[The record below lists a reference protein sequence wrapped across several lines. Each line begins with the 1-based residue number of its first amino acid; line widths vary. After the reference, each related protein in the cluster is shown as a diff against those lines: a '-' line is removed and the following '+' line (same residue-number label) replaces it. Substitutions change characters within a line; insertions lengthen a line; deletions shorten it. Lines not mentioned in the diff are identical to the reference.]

1 MKQKPKGNEMKLY
14 ITTLLEKFG
23 SFEYTKQEILRLRD
37 EIEEEMGKFDEN
49 PYMIQ
54 LIESVISQLDKVL

>member
-1 MKQKPKGNEMKLY
+1 LKQKPKGNEMKLY
-14 ITTLLEKFG
+14 IKTLLEKFG

-37 EIEEEMGKFDEN
+37 EIEEEMRKFDEN

-54 LIESVISQLDKVL
+54 LIESVISELDKVL